1 MPTSVTRYF
10 RLVIVLSV
18 PFYALSAMG
27 FRLPGVAMLPLS
39 ALMAIVPTLAA
50 LLVVYWEE
58 GANGAAR

>member
-10 RLVIVLSV
+10 RLVTVLSV

-39 ALMAIVPTLAA
+39 ALMAVVPTLAA